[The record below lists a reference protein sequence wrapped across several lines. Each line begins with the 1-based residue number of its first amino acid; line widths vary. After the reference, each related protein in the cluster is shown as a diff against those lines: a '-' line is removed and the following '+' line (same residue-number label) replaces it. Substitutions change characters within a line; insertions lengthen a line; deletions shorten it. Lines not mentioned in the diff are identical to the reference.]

1 MQELTTEVLIVGGGV
16 GGTTAAIQAARRGA
30 KTILV
35 SEWSW
40 LGGMLTTAGVSA
52 PDGNELIPWQT
63 GIWGEFLQALH
74 SQEKAGLNHGWV
86 SFFTFQPATAANILA
101 EWVNSLPNLHW
112 IPGEIPVAILK
123 QGNSITGVQF
133 SDLIVKAQI
142 IIDGT
147 ELGDLLE
154 LGEIPYRW
162 GWELQSVWGE
172 PSAPIVESELT
183 KNYPV
188 QAPTWVVIMQ
198 DFIKDTAPPIAQ
210 PANYQPGKFTDAWL
224 NHGPQQ
230 FLNYGGLPGNQMMI
244 NWPIHGNDYGEGVE
258 RLIHSPQAKQEFL
271 QECRQHT
278 EAFAYHIQNTLGDR
292 YGLATN
298 SFPNGTAY
306 ALHPYYRESRRL
318 EGLTTMTEQHILP
331 IFGGNVAPLPMN
343 EQGEVE
349 AIALGN
355 YANDHHYPS
364 GNIPL
369 QPKSVEWGGRWT
381 GTPFTIPYRALI
393 PVNINNFF
401 VCEKNISVSH
411 IANGAT
417 RLQPVVMNI
426 GQAVG
431 MAAAL
436 CIENNCQPRDLPVNL
451 LQEALLSEPTAPASI
466 IPLFN
471 LTPDHPEWREIQL
484 NYLKNPEDYPIS
496 GYFPDNKFISSI
508 NKVDQNLYKNCNQE
522 FQGIFLADNPQSYRI
537 TVTFPRSHQGE
548 NWRLVT
554 LHPDIDSYWREYL
567 PGKEIKLWGQLN
579 YAGPWLLVA
588 SIEK

>member
-16 GGTTAAIQAARRGA
+16 GGTTAAIQAARRGVQ
-30 KTILV
+30 TILV

-63 GIWGEFLQALH
+63 GIWGKFLQALH
-74 SQEKAGLNHGWV
+74 SQEKTGLNHGWV
-86 SFFTFQPATAANILA
+86 SFFTFQPVTAANILA

-112 IPGEIPVAILK
+112 IAGEIPVAVLK
-123 QGNSITGVQF
+123 QGNSITGVRF
-133 SDLIVKAQI
+133 TDLIVKAEI

-162 GWELQSVWGE
+162 GWELQSIWGE
-172 PSAPIVESELT
+172 PSAPIEENELT

-188 QAPTWVVIMQ
+188 QAPTWVVTMQ
-198 DFIKDTAPPIAQ
+198 DFMKDTAPLIPK
-210 PANYQPGKFTDAWL
+210 PANYQPTKFTDAWL

-244 NWPIHGNDYGEGVE
+244 NWPIHGNDYGEGVA
-258 RLIHSPQAKQEFL
+258 RLIQSPQAKQEFL

-278 EAFAYHIQNTLGDR
+278 EAFAYYIQNNLGDR

-318 EGLTTMTEQHILP
+318 EGLTTITEQHILP
-331 IFGGNVAPLPMN
+331 ILGGNVAPLPMN
-343 EQGEVE
+343 EQGAVE

-369 QPKSVEWGGRWT
+369 QPKSIEWGGRWT

-436 CIENNCQPRDLPVNL
+436 CIENNCQPRDLPVNI
-451 LQEALLSEPTAPASI
+451 LQEALLSEPTAPAAI

-471 LTPDHPEWREIQL
+471 LTPDQPEWREIQL
-484 NYLKNPEDYPIS
+484 NYLKNPADYPIS
-496 GYFPDNKFISSI
+496 GYFPGNKFLPSISNI
-508 NKVDQNLYKNCNQE
+508 DQKSNQE

-548 NWRLVT
+548 NWQLVT
-554 LHPDIDSYWREYL
+554 LHPRIDSYWQECL
-567 PGKEIKLWGQLN
+567 SGKEIKLWGQLN
-579 YAGPWLLVA
+579 YAGKWLLV
-588 SIEK
+588 SHISE